1 MCNKV
6 RLKHGTLQR
15 CLKLRVYLFISCVS
29 MAVEWRSGLA
39 GHLILSDEDVTSVVQ
54 GTWKRLNTLQHYK
67 VRTQSAI
74 ALSIPSSSPRCP
86 ALLVALAPAG
96 SLLKSWSFLSAAYSN

>member
-1 MCNKV
+1 
-6 RLKHGTLQR
+6 
-15 CLKLRVYLFISCVS
+15 

-67 VRTQSAI
+67 VRTQPI
-74 ALSIPSSSPRCP
+74 VALSLLSSSTHCY
-86 ALLVALAPAG
+86 ALFVPLASGG
-96 SLLKSWSFLSAAYSN
+96 SLSKGQSFLAAAYSNSVSAVAYTLTSRSIAPSLICT

>member
-1 MCNKV
+1 
-6 RLKHGTLQR
+6 
-15 CLKLRVYLFISCVS
+15 

-74 ALSIPSSSPRCP
+74 ALSLLSSFYMLSCS
-86 ALLVALAPAG
+86 VYG
-96 SLLKSWSFLSAAYSN
+96 SVSWGTTVKRLELSCRAYSN

>member
-1 MCNKV
+1 
-6 RLKHGTLQR
+6 
-15 CLKLRVYLFISCVS
+15 

-67 VRTQSAI
+67 VRIQSAI
-74 ALSIPSSSPRCP
+74 ALS
-86 ALLVALAPAG
+86 LLLSFYTLSCSVCG
-96 SLLKSWSFLSAAYSN
+96 SGSWWTTVKNLDLSCRAFSD

>member
-1 MCNKV
+1 MSQLNC
-6 RLKHGTLQR
+6 
-15 CLKLRVYLFISCVS
+15 CFFPSMSCVL

-67 VRTQSAI
+67 VRTDSTIASS
-74 ALSIPSSSPRCP
+74 ALS
-86 ALLVALAPAG
+86 
-96 SLLKSWSFLSAAYSN
+96 SFTHCCTPFMTVTVL